1 MSWARAL
8 REAAVAVVLV
18 AVVAFVGGNFVLVDV
33 RLFGLAFQ
41 TRLAWVVVVPMAL
54 AYAAGA
60 LGHPAR
66 RWWTSRTAIEPSP
79 TAEATRLIEPECT
92 SPTAKMPGRL
102 VSRK

>member
-1 MSWARAL
+1 MSWSRAAREAL
-8 REAAVAVVLV
+8 RAAVLV

-33 RLFGLAFQ
+33 RLFGWTFQ
-41 TRLAWVVVVPMAL
+41 TRLAWIVVIPAAL

-60 LGHPAR
+60 LQPAR
-66 RWWTSRTAIEPSP
+66 RWWTRRTAIEPSP
-79 TAEATRLIEPECT
+79 TAEATRLIEPEWT